1 MDALRLTLSFLLFLI
16 SASTVAS
23 TLEKYALVIGNSDYD
38 IGALNN
44 PVNDATDIATRLKSL
59 GFNVSHLLNANL
71 REMDQAIRIFTKQL
85 SGKNKVG
92 LFYFAG
98 HGIELDGRNY
108 LIPVNA
114 DIEIATDLKYSAVDA
129 GRVLDGMEY
138 AGNGLNMVI
147 LDACRNN
154 PFKRRFRSVTKGLA
168 KMEAPKGSLLIY
180 ATSPGDVADDG
191 DGRNGV
197 FTRHFLT
204 SLAKP
209 GLKPYE
215 VFTETASGVIQETQD
230 KQRPYIEGYITGTFY
245 FLPGS
250 SITIQQPGTTTTQ
263 YSSNKLGADIEL
275 WKSVDSLA
283 TKEAYE
289 AYLKRFPSGIYTDIA
304 KLKLQSFSLNADE
317 TIQSNLSTRISKDVS
332 PQEERQLSKDEISL
346 MFSGK
351 TVEGYNHK
359 KKFRF
364 KNYFDPNGAL
374 KGFNLKKN
382 KHFTGIW
389 KVEENKL
396 CREWKNKMNK
406 CGKIKISNG
415 IVQQFDPFNNLALTY
430 ESFADGNKIKET
442 NNNSFFDL

>member
-1 MDALRLTLSFLLFLI
+1 MDALRLILSLLLFLI
-16 SASTVAS
+16 STSTVAS

-44 PVNDATDIATRLKSL
+44 PVNDATDIAIRLKSL
-59 GFNVSHLLNANL
+59 GFNVSRLLNANL

-85 SGKNKVG
+85 TGKNKVG

-154 PFKRRFRSVTKGLA
+154 PFKRRFRSVTNGLA

-191 DGRNGV
+191 DARNGV
-197 FTRHFLT
+197 FTRHFLE

-215 VFTETASGVIQETQD
+215 VFTETASGVIRETQD

-250 SITIQQPGTTTTQ
+250 SITIQELGTTSQ
-263 YSSNKLGADIEL
+263 DSSNKLDADIEL
-275 WKSVDSLA
+275 WKSADSLA

-289 AYLKRFPSGIYTDIA
+289 AYLKRFPTGIYIDIA
-304 KLKLQSFSLNADE
+304 KLKLQSFSQNVDE
-317 TIQSNLSTRISKDVS
+317 TIQSNLSTRISEDITQ
-332 PQEERQLSKDEISL
+332 QEERKLSKDEITL
-346 MFSGK
+346 IFSGK

-359 KKFRF
+359 KKHRF
-364 KNYFDPNGAL
+364 QNYFDPIGAL
-374 KGFNLKKN
+374 KGRNLKIN

-396 CREWKNKMNK
+396 CREWKNQKNK
-406 CGKIKISNG
+406 CGKIQISNG
-415 IVQQFDPFNNLALTY
+415 IIQQFDPYGNLALTY
-430 ESFADGNKIKET
+430 ESFTDGNKIK
-442 NNNSFFDL
+442 D